1 MRSLTIIALS
11 LALTGCWS
19 SSKKL
24 PEPATDNGLSGA
36 EANYDKISDK
46 IDSRV
51 AAAITVAKD
60 NAKDEKTVTGELS
73 VAQAMLDAPRPDDL
87 AWAKAR
93 AEKGDEVFYAEQVKQ
108 SRELAAAMIAA
119 SKKYEAE
126 KARKQAEFD
135 AALIAK
141 DKEFKALELSKN
153 NDRLMFAGGAL
164 LAAGIALMF
173 FSPIAKGKQFGA
185 VLIVVGTILGGIP
198 FVSGEPWFKH
208 AIGWTIATVIILL
221 IAWFILSRKK
231 ERLAEPTNDNP
242 TN

>member
-11 LALTGCWS
+11 LALSGCWS

-24 PEPATDNGLSGA
+24 PEPATDVGLSGA
-36 EANYDKISDK
+36 EANYDKISNK

-51 AAAITVAKD
+51 AAAIIVAKD

-73 VAQAMLDAPRPDDL
+73 VAQAMLDAPSPDDL

-108 SRELAAAMIAA
+108 ARQLAAAMIAA
-119 SKKYEAE
+119 SKNYEAE

-153 NDRLMFAGGAL
+153 NDRLMFAGGAS
-164 LAAGIALMF
+164 LAAGLALMF
-173 FSPIAKGKQFGA
+173 FFPIAKGKQFGA
-185 VLIVVGTILGGIP
+185 VLLIVGVILGGIP
-198 FVSGEPWFKH
+198 FVSGESWFKQ
-208 AIGWTIATVIILL
+208 AIGWTIAIVIIL
-221 IAWFILSRKK
+221 IITWFILSRKK
-231 ERLAEPTNDNP
+231 ECSAQPTNDNP